1 MLIANELPRVF
12 LFDEDGKKEFIK
24 LSDPDPKLSPLAV
37 LNFYAQTYPLLVTAT
52 VGSPEFRDDELQY
65 EFVSTIGTKG

>member
-12 LFDEDGKKEFIK
+12 LFDGEGNKQYIK
-24 LSDPDPKLSPLAV
+24 LSDPDPKLSPEAV
-37 LNFYAQTYPLLVTAT
+37 LNFYAQTYPLLITAR
-52 VGSPEFRDDELQY
+52 VGSPEFKDDELQY